1 MPVSR
6 PRRKNG
12 AVTSC
17 PKDTAGA
24 ELHKRSAEAS
34 GFDSHARLGRN
45 RAQRE
50 DALAGGISGF
60 RKDDDDRKTK
70 PPRAPR

>member
-1 MPVSR
+1 MAASMPVSR
-6 PRRKNG
+6 PRRKSG

-17 PKDTAGA
+17 PKDTGGA

-34 GFDSHARLGRN
+34 GFDRTARLGKN

-50 DALAGGISGF
+50 DALAGGVSWS
-60 RKDDDDRKTK
+60 RKDDDE
-70 PPRAPR
+70 

>member
-1 MPVSR
+1 MAASMPVSR
-6 PRRKNG
+6 PRRKSG

-24 ELHKRSAEAS
+24 ELHKR
-34 GFDSHARLGRN
+34 HARLGRN

-50 DALAGGISGF
+50 DALVVDLDGLE
-60 RKDDDDRKTK
+60 RPMTQKTDCHSDH
-70 PPRAPR
+70 A